1 MTPPIVLWIYIAL
14 LVAGGIM
21 GLIKGG
27 SKISLIMSVAFAI
40 PLILCVLGKLE
51 FGIAKWL
58 LIALLVVFTMRLVK
72 TKKFMPSG
80 LMLMVTLL
88 ALAGLQFA

>member
-1 MTPPIVLWIYIAL
+1 MTPQIILWIYIVL
-14 LVAGGIM
+14 LVAGGAM

-40 PLILCVLGKLE
+40 PLILCGLGVIG

-58 LIALLVVFTMRLVK
+58 LIALLVVFTMRLLK

-88 ALAGLQFA
+88 ALAGLQFI

>member
-1 MTPPIVLWIYIAL
+1 MTPQIVLWIYIAL
-14 LVAGGIM
+14 LIAGGMM
-21 GLIKGG
+21 GFIKGG

-40 PLILCVLGKLE
+40 PLILCVLGVIA

-88 ALAGLQFA
+88 ALAGLQFV

>member
-1 MTPPIVLWIYIAL
+1 MTSHIVLWIYIAL

-40 PLILCVLGKLE
+40 PLLLCVLGKIQFE
-51 FGIAKWL
+51 TAKWL
-58 LIALLVVFTMRLVK
+58 LLALLVVFTMRLVK